1 MPVIDVRNLVKEYAG
16 NRAVDGLSFSVEQGE
31 VYGLL
36 GENGAGKSTTIE
48 ILEGHRTRTSGDVA
62 VLGEDPATASRAFR
76 DRIGIVLQSSGIETQ
91 LTVREVLSLYR
102 DCYRR
107 RRTVDDCIEL
117 VGLGESV
124 DKRVETLSGGQKRR
138 LDLALGIVGCPELL
152 FLDEPT
158 TGFDPA
164 ARRNSWDLIRALGAG
179 GTTVVLTSHYLD
191 EVEQLADRVGVIARG
206 RLVAEGTPDTL
217 TAMSGVTTIRFQLPD
232 DVTVDDFAGTVIA
245 DVSVGAGT
253 VELTTHTP
261 TAALHRVTSWAVGR
275 GVELVG
281 LTVSRPSLED
291 MFLQVTAGRDG
302 DREER

>member
-16 NRAVDGLSFSVEQGE
+16 KRAVDGLSFAVEQGE

-48 ILEGHRTRTSGDVA
+48 VLEGHRTRTSGDVT
-62 VLGEDPATASRAFR
+62 VLGEDPGEASRAFR

-91 LTVREVLSLYR
+91 FTVREVLRLYG

-107 RRTVDDCIEL
+107 RRAVDECIGL
-117 VGLGESV
+117 VGLSESA

-138 LDLALGIVGCPELL
+138 LDLALGIVGFPELL

-164 ARRNSWDLIRALGAG
+164 ARRNSWDLIRSLCDG

-191 EVEQLADRVGVIARG
+191 EVEHLADRVGMIVRG
-206 RLVAEGTPDTL
+206 RLVAEGTPGTL
-217 TAMSGVTTIRFQLPD
+217 TAMSGVTTIRFELPD
-232 DVTVDDFAGTVIA
+232 GMAVDDAVGTASGTVTVV
-245 DVSVGAGT
+245 AGT
-253 VELTTHTP
+253 VELTTESP
-261 TAALHRVTSWAVGR
+261 TAALLAVTSWAVDR
-275 GVELVG
+275 GVELAG

-291 MFLQVTAGRDG
+291 MFLEVTAEEHGRADG
-302 DREER
+302 